1 MGMRVKLGFLA
12 FFILCGSAFAD
23 ERVTA
28 YVFVHGSTQSIM
40 TSSTVAIEQ
49 AVRIRQANSAPFLW
63 FRQGGSSYLIHDRAT
78 LDAVAALFAP
88 SRRNGPA
95 LARLHGRLDPL
106 ERRQDRLERELDA
119 IDATNDDESSTVSAR
134 DSEKRATL
142 ERQLREIEPQLRDLE
157 REEERL
163 DAENDRLE
171 HEAEKAMWP
180 ILERS
185 IRNGVAKRQ

>member
-1 MGMRVKLGFLA
+1 MRVKLGFLV
-12 FFILCGSAFAD
+12 FFILCGSAIAD

-40 TSSTVAIEQ
+40 TSSTVGIRE
-49 AVRIRQANSAPFLW
+49 AVRIRKANSAPFLW
-63 FRQGGSSYLIHDRAT
+63 FRQGGSSYLIRDRAT
-78 LDAVAALFAP
+78 LDAVAALFAS
-88 SRRNGPA
+88 SRRNEPA
-95 LARLHGRLDPL
+95 LARLHARLDPL
-106 ERRQDRLERELDA
+106 ERRQDRLEHELDA
-119 IDATNDDESSTVSAR
+119 LEDADDDDDSTTVSTR

-163 DAENDRLE
+163 DAEDERLE
-171 HEAEKAMWP
+171 REAEKAMMP

-185 IRNGVAKRQ
+185 IHNGIAKKQ